1 MVFASLFFVFVF
13 LTINLL
19 SQIILPTPKLKNIAM
34 LICSLIFYTWTG
46 IRCTLLMLLMVY
58 ICKVGAIY
66 IEDAGIDGKSKKIP
80 LAVTIFLCLAILGV
94 FKYTGFAMSTAA
106 FLTGENL
113 TIPEIVLPVGISFY
127 TFQLISYV
135 VDVYRAEIAAQ
146 RSYWRLLLYACLFH
160 QCIAGPI
167 VRYKDVQQDLD
178 KREMNV
184 HDAGEGVRRFCTG
197 LMKKAVIANSCSLI
211 ADKSLGVGA
220 DALTETSAAGIFL
233 GLFALYLRNYFDFS
247 GYSDMAI
254 GMGLICGLHYKEN
267 FNYPYISQS
276 VSELWRRWHISLC
289 TFFRDYLYFPLGGS
303 RCSVLMQLR
312 NLFVVWFLTG
322 LWHGAGWNY
331 VLWGLYWGFMLVIQK
346 FIVRDKLSWLPAPV
360 KVFGITM
367 VSIFGLTIFQFTD
380 LSLMIIAFKG
390 LFMMNGNALT
400 DLSTELMFK
409 NNIFL
414 LIFGMVAAT
423 PFFKIMRERLKEK
436 SQSNSIVSVVYSI
449 SEVVIPL
456 ILFLLA
462 VDALAGD
469 SYNPFIYFQF

>member
-19 SQIILPTPKLKNIAM
+19 SQVIIPTAKWKNIAM

-46 IRCTLLMLLMVY
+46 LRCTLLMLLMVY
-58 ICKVGAIY
+58 ICKVGAVC
-66 IEDAGIDGKSKKIP
+66 IEEARLNGKSKKIP
-80 LAVTIFLCLAILGV
+80 LTVTIFLCLAILGV
-94 FKYTGFAMSTAA
+94 FKYAGFAVETAA
-106 FLTGENL
+106 YITGEDL
-113 TIPEIVLPVGISFY
+113 TIPQIVLPVGISFY

-135 VDVYRAEIAAQ
+135 VDVYRAEIPAQ

-167 VRYKDVQQDLD
+167 VRYKDVQKDLD
-178 KREMNV
+178 ERNMNV
-184 HDAGEGVRRFCTG
+184 KDDGEGVRRFCTG
-197 LMKKAVIANSCSLI
+197 LMKKAVIANSCSII
-211 ADKSLGVGA
+211 ADKLLVVNA
-220 DALTETSAAGIFL
+220 ETLTETSAAGIFL

-254 GMGLICGLHYKEN
+254 GMGLMCGLHYKEN

-303 RCSVLMQLR
+303 RCSVLLQLR

-346 FIVRDKLSWLPAPV
+346 FIVRDHLSWLPAVV

-390 LFMMNGNALT
+390 LFMMNGNAFT
-400 DLSTELMFK
+400 DFGTELLFK
-409 NNIFL
+409 NNIYL

-423 PFFKIMRERLKEK
+423 PIFKIMRERLKEK
-436 SQSNSIVSVVYSI
+436 SQTSTLFYVVYAA
-449 SEVVIPL
+449 SEVLIPL
-456 ILFLLA
+456 ILFVLA
-462 VDALAGD
+462 VNALAGD

>member
-13 LTINLL
+13 LTLNLL
-19 SQIILPTPKLKNIAM
+19 SQLLLPKPTWKNLAM
-34 LICSLIFYTWTG
+34 LMFSLVFYTWTG
-46 IRCTLLMLLMVY
+46 LRCTLLMLLMVF
-58 ICKVGAIY
+58 ICKVGAVC
-66 IEDAGIDGKSKKIP
+66 IEESKSKKIP
-80 LAVTIFLCLAILGV
+80 LAVTISLCLGILGV
-94 FKYTGFAMSTAA
+94 FKYAGFAVSTAA
-106 FLTGENL
+106 LITGENF
-113 TIPEIVLPVGISFY
+113 TVPQIVLPIGISFY

-135 VDVYRAEIAAQ
+135 VDVYREEIPAQ

-167 VRYKDVQQDLD
+167 VRYKDVQKDLD
-178 KREMNV
+178 ERNMNV
-184 HDAGEGVRRFCTG
+184 SDAAEGVRRFCTG

-211 ADKSLGVGA
+211 ADRMLDVGA

-233 GLFALYLRNYFDFS
+233 GLFALHLRNYFDFS

-276 VSELWRRWHISLC
+276 VSEFWRRWHISLC

-303 RCSVLMQLR
+303 RCSVLLQLR

-331 VLWGLYWGFMLVIQK
+331 ILWGLYWGVMLVIQK
-346 FIVRDKLSWLPAPV
+346 FVVRNHLSWLPAPI
-360 KVFGITM
+360 KILGITLI
-367 VSIFGLTIFQFTD
+367 SILGLTIFQFTD
-380 LSLMIIAFKG
+380 LSLMIIALKG
-390 LFMMNGNALT
+390 LFMMNGNPLT
-400 DLSTELMFK
+400 DFGTALIFK

-414 LIFGMVAAT
+414 LVFGILAAT
-423 PFFKIMRERLKEK
+423 PIFKIMRDRLKEK
-436 SQSNSIVSVVYSI
+436 SETDTIFYVVFAACEI
-449 SEVVIPL
+449 FIPL

>member
-19 SQIILPTPKLKNIAM
+19 SQVIIPTAKWKNIAM

-46 IRCTLLMLLMVY
+46 LRCTLLMLLMVY
-58 ICKVGAIY
+58 ICKVGAVC
-66 IEDAGIDGKSKKIP
+66 IEEARLNGKSKKIP
-80 LAVTIFLCLAILGV
+80 LTVTIFFCLAILGV
-94 FKYTGFAMSTAA
+94 FKYAGFAVETAA
-106 FLTGENL
+106 YITGDDL
-113 TIPEIVLPVGISFY
+113 TIPQIVLPVGISFY

-135 VDVYRAEIAAQ
+135 VDVYRAEIPAQ

-167 VRYKDVQQDLD
+167 VRYKDVQKDLD
-178 KREMNV
+178 ERNMNV
-184 HDAGEGVRRFCTG
+184 KDAGEGVRRFCTG
-197 LMKKAVIANSCSLI
+197 LMKKAVIANSCSII
-211 ADKSLGVGA
+211 ADKLLVVNA
-220 DALTETSAAGIFL
+220 ETLTETSAAGIFL

-254 GMGLICGLHYKEN
+254 LHYKEN

-303 RCSVLMQLR
+303 RCSVLLQLR

-346 FIVRDKLSWLPAPV
+346 FIVRDHLSWLPAVV

-390 LFMMNGNALT
+390 LFMMNGNAFT
-400 DLSTELMFK
+400 DFGTELLFK
-409 NNIFL
+409 NNIYL

-423 PFFKIMRERLKEK
+423 PIFKIMRERLKEK
-436 SQSNSIVSVVYSI
+436 SQTSTLFYVVYAA
-449 SEVVIPL
+449 SEVLIPL
-456 ILFLLA
+456 ILFVLA
-462 VDALAGD
+462 VNALAGD

>member
-13 LTINLL
+13 LTANLL
-19 SQIILPTPKLKNIAM
+19 SQIILPNPKWKNIAM
-34 LICSLIFYTWTG
+34 LMFSLIFYAWTG
-46 IRCTLLMLLMVY
+46 IRCLLLMLLMVY
-58 ICKVGAIY
+58 ICKVGAVC
-66 IEDAGIDGKSKKIP
+66 IEEVRKRRRSATFP
-80 LAVTIFLCLAILGV
+80 LVVTIFLCLSILGI
-94 FKYTGFAMSTAA
+94 FKYAGFAVSTAA
-106 FLTGENL
+106 FLTGEDF

-135 VDVYRAEIAAQ
+135 VDVYRGEIAAQ
-146 RSYWRLLLYACLFH
+146 RSYWQLLLYACLFH

-167 VRYKDVQQDLD
+167 VRYKDVQQDLAER
-178 KREMNV
+178 KMTVSE
-184 HDAGEGVRRFCTG
+184 AGEGVSRFCTG
-197 LMKKAVIANSCSLI
+197 LMKKAVIANSCSVI
-211 ADKSLGVGA
+211 ADRMLDVGA
-220 DALTETSAAGIFL
+220 NALSETSAAGIFL

-303 RCSVLMQLR
+303 RCSVLLQIR

-331 VLWGLYWGFMLVIQK
+331 VLWGLYWGVMLVIQK
-346 FIVRDKLSWLPAPV
+346 FIVRDHLSWLPSVV
-360 KVFGITM
+360 KVFGVTLI
-367 VSIFGLTIFQFTD
+367 SIFGLTLFQFTD
-380 LSLMIIAFKG
+380 LNLVIIALKG
-390 LFMMNGNALT
+390 LFTLNGNPLT
-400 DLSTELMFK
+400 DFGTELLFK
-409 NNIFL
+409 NNMFL
-414 LIFGMVAAT
+414 LIIGMVAAT
-423 PFFKIMRERLKEK
+423 PFFKILHERFEK
-436 SQSNSIVSVVYSI
+436 LSHTGTFFRVTYAIA
-449 SEVVIPL
+449 EVFIPI
-456 ILFLLA
+456 ILFILA

>member
-13 LTINLL
+13 LTLNLL
-19 SQIILPTPKLKNIAM
+19 SQAILPKPKWKNIAM
-34 LICSLIFYTWTG
+34 LIFSLVFYTWTG
-46 IRCTLLMLLMVY
+46 LRCTLLMLLMVY
-58 ICKVGAIY
+58 ICKVGAVL
-66 IEDAGIDGKSKKIP
+66 IEEADGNEKSKKIP
-80 LAVTIFLCLAILGV
+80 LAITIFLCLAILGV
-94 FKYTGFAMSTAA
+94 FKYAGFAVSTAA
-106 FLTGENL
+106 YVTGENFVV
-113 TIPEIVLPVGISFY
+113 PEIALPVGISFY

-135 VDVYRAEIAAQ
+135 VDVYRSEIPAQ

-167 VRYKDVQQDLD
+167 VRYKDVQKDLD
-178 KREMNV
+178 ERKMNV
-184 HDAGEGVRRFCTG
+184 QDAGEGVRRFCTG
-197 LMKKAVIANSCSLI
+197 LMKKAVIANSCSII
-211 ADKSLGVGA
+211 ADRMLDVGA

-331 VLWGLYWGFMLVIQK
+331 VLWGLYWGVMLVIQK
-346 FIVRDKLSWLPAPV
+346 FVVKSHLSWLPAPL
-360 KVFGITM
+360 KVLGITLI
-367 VSIFGLTIFQFTD
+367 SIFGLTIFQFTD

-400 DLSTELMFK
+400 DFGTELIFK

-414 LIFGMVAAT
+414 LNFGMLAAT
-423 PFFKIMRERLKEK
+423 PIFKIMRERLKAM
-436 SQSNSIVSVVYSI
+436 SYTSTAALIVYVAC
-449 SEVVIPL
+449 EVLTPL
-456 ILFLLA
+456 ILFVLA
-462 VDALAGD
+462 VNALAGN

>member
-13 LTINLL
+13 LTLNLL
-19 SQIILPTPKLKNIAM
+19 SQLLLPKATWKNVAM
-34 LICSLIFYTWTG
+34 LMFSLVFYTWTG
-46 IRCTLLMLLMVY
+46 LRCTLLMLLMVF
-58 ICKVGAIY
+58 ICKVGAVC
-66 IEDAGIDGKSKKIP
+66 IEDSKSKKIP
-80 LAVTIFLCLAILGV
+80 LAVTIFLCLGILGI
-94 FKYTGFAMSTAA
+94 FKYAGFAVSTAA
-106 FLTGENL
+106 ALTGEDF
-113 TIPEIVLPVGISFY
+113 TIPQIVLPVGISFY

-135 VDVYRAEIAAQ
+135 VDVYREEISAQ

-167 VRYKDVQQDLD
+167 VRYKDVQKDLD
-178 KREMNV
+178 ERNMDV
-184 HDAGEGVRRFCTG
+184 HDAAEGVRRFCTG

-211 ADKSLGVGA
+211 ADRMLDVGA

-331 VLWGLYWGFMLVIQK
+331 ILWGLYWGVLLVIQK
-346 FIVRDKLSWLPAPV
+346 FVVRNHLSWLPAPI
-360 KVFGITM
+360 KVFGITLI
-367 VSIFGLTIFQFTD
+367 SIFGLTIFQFTD

-400 DLSTELMFK
+400 DFGTGLIFK

-414 LIFGMVAAT
+414 LVFGMVAAT
-423 PFFKIMRERLKEK
+423 PIFKIMRDRLKEK
-436 SQSNSIVSVVYSI
+436 SETDTLAYVVYAAC
-449 SEVVIPL
+449 EVLIPL

>member
-13 LTINLL
+13 LTANLL
-19 SQIILPTPKLKNIAM
+19 SQIILPNAKWKNIAM
-34 LICSLIFYTWTG
+34 LTFSLIFYAWTG
-46 IRCTLLMLLMVY
+46 IRCLLLMLLMVF
-58 ICKVGAIY
+58 ICKVGAVC
-66 IEDAGIDGKSKKIP
+66 IEEDGKRGHSKTLP
-80 LAVTIFLCLAILGV
+80 LVITIFLCLAILGV
-94 FKYTGFAMSTAA
+94 FKYAGFAVSTAA
-106 FLTGENL
+106 FIAGQDF

-135 VDVYRAEIAAQ
+135 VDVYRGEIAAQ
-146 RSYWRLLLYACLFH
+146 RSYWQLLLYACLFH

-167 VRYKDVQQDLD
+167 VRYKDVQQDLVER
-178 KREMNV
+178 KMTISE
-184 HDAGEGVRRFCTG
+184 AGEGVSRFCTG
-197 LMKKAVIANSCSLI
+197 LMKKAVIANSCSVI
-211 ADKSLGVGA
+211 ADRMLDVGA

-303 RCSVLMQLR
+303 RCSVLMQIR

-331 VLWGLYWGFMLVIQK
+331 VLWGLYWGVMLVIQK
-346 FIVRDKLSWLPAPV
+346 FIVRDYLSWLPAVV
-360 KVFGITM
+360 KVFGVTLI
-367 VSIFGLTIFQFTD
+367 SIFGLTLFQFTD
-380 LSLMIIAFKG
+380 LNMVIIALKG
-390 LFMMNGNALT
+390 LFTLNNNPLT
-400 DLSTELMFK
+400 DFGTEIIFK
-409 NNIFL
+409 NNCFL
-414 LIFGMVAAT
+414 LIIGMIAAT
-423 PFFKIMRERLKEK
+423 PVFKIAHERLEK
-436 SQSNSIVSVVYSI
+436 LSHTSTFFHVIYAI
-449 SEVVIPL
+449 AEVAIPI
-456 ILFLLA
+456 ILFILA